1 MPFTKGQS
9 GNPSGRRHEQKF
21 RSMLEIA
28 LADHGQDQ
36 TPRLRKIA
44 DQVVIAAEKG
54 ERWAIEMI
62 ADRLDG
68 KPHQS
73 QSIQA
78 AQAPTMTKEQR
89 DAAVRAYMTAIRRGC
104 E

>member
-1 MPFTKGQS
+1 MPFLKGQS
-9 GNPSGRRHEQKF
+9 GNQSGRRHEQKF
-21 RSMLEIA
+21 RSMLEVA
-28 LADHGQDQ
+28 LADHGKDQ

-44 DQVVIAAEKG
+44 DLVMTAAEKG

-73 QSIQA
+73 QPIQA
-78 AQAPTMTKEQR
+78 EPAAAMTKEQR
-89 DAAVRAYMTAIRRGC
+89 DAVVRAASIAVNDRHG
-104 E
+104 

>member
-28 LADHGQDQ
+28 LADHGKDQ

-44 DQVVIAAEKG
+44 DQVVTAAEKG

-78 AQAPTMTKEQR
+78 ERPHQLTKEQR
-89 DAAVRAYMTAIRRGC
+89 DAAVRAAMQSYERS
-104 E
+104 

>member
-21 RSMLEIA
+21 RSMLEVA
-28 LADHGQDQ
+28 LADHGKDQ

-44 DQVVIAAEKG
+44 DQVVTAAEKG

-78 AQAPTMTKEQR
+78 ERPPTMTKEQR
-89 DAAVRAYMTAIRRGC
+89 DAVVRAAMQCYARS
-104 E
+104 

>member
-21 RSMLEIA
+21 RSMLEVA
-28 LADHGQDQ
+28 LADHGKDQ

-44 DQVVIAAEKG
+44 DQVVTAAEKG

-78 AQAPTMTKEQR
+78 APPPSLTKEQR
-89 DAAVRAYMTAIRRGC
+89 DAAVRVAMQSYERS
-104 E
+104 